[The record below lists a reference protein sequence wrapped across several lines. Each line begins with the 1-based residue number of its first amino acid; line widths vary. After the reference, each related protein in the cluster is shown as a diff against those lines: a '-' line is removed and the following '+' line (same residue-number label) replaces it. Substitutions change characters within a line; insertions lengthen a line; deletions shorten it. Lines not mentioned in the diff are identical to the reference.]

1 MEKKRLNCFQIIP
14 IVILA
19 IAFLLVLM
27 TFIPWYRESWYDYS
41 HVTTENPTPVYHNDL
56 VSVFYFCSHRKTA
69 LPVLLMLVFLFF
81 GAVPS
86 SMMFMKGNSKKMNT
100 ILLVIALVFLALAI
114 LCFAIS
120 CQLMMQQMKNNY

>member
-1 MEKKRLNCFQIIP
+1 MEKKRLNSFPLIA

-19 IAFLLVLM
+19 ITFLLVLM

-56 VSVFYFCSHRKTA
+56 VSVFYFCSHRKTV
-69 LPVLLMLVFLFF
+69 LPVLLMLVFLIF
-81 GAVPS
+81 GAVPT

-100 ILLVIALVFLALAI
+100 ILLVIALVLLAMAI

-120 CQLMMQQMKNNY
+120 CQLMMQQVKNNY